1 MRGRGILFRS
11 SIEEWGFFMSVTFE
25 IEYTTPRSRVTTFFR
40 YILAIPHLVCVGV
53 LGWVANLL
61 GFVQWLIILFTGK
74 RNRGIWDF
82 QRGVWDWSVR
92 TLSYL
97 SLMYDAYPNFGFVRR
112 DEPVTTDIVFV
123 EQANRLTCAL
133 RIIWV
138 IPAAIVTMVVGIA
151 GYVLMILS
159 WFAILFTGSHPR
171 GMFDFML
178 RSQRMWAH
186 TNAYAQLLTDDYPRF
201 T

>member
-1 MRGRGILFRS
+1 MP
-11 SIEEWGFFMSVTFE
+11 VTFE
-25 IEYTTPRSRVTTFFR
+25 VQYTSPRSRITNFFR
-40 YILAIPHLVCVGV
+40 ILLAIPHLICVGV
-53 LGWVANLL
+53 LNYVNQLL

-74 RNRGIWDF
+74 RNQGIWGF
-82 QRGVWDWSVR
+82 QRGVWDWEVR
-92 TLSYL
+92 VMAYVA
-97 SLMYDAYPNFGFVRR
+97 LMYDAYPNFGFTGR
-112 DEPVTTDIVFV
+112 DEPVTTDILYV

-159 WFAILFTGSHPR
+159 WFAILFTGNQPR

-178 RSQRMWAH
+178 RWQRMSAR
-186 TNAYAQLLTDDYPRF
+186 TIAYVLLLTDEYPRF

>member
-1 MRGRGILFRS
+1 
-11 SIEEWGFFMSVTFE
+11 MSVTFE
-25 IEYTTPRSRVTTFFR
+25 VQYTSPRSRVTNFFR

-53 LGWVANLL
+53 LGWVSQLL
-61 GFVQWLIILFTGK
+61 GFVQWLIILFTGR

-82 QRGVWDWSVR
+82 QRGVWDWHVR
-92 TLSYL
+92 ALAYL
-97 SLMYDAYPNFGFVRR
+97 SLMYDTYPNFGFVGRA
-112 DEPVTTDIVFV
+112 EPVTTDIVFV

-138 IPAAIVTMVVGIA
+138 IPALIVAFLVGIV
-151 GYVLMILS
+151 GQILMVLT
-159 WFAILFTGSHPR
+159 WFAILFTGNHPR

-201 T
+201 V